1 VRSLGRP
8 VWAVGIVAAF
18 AVAAGGGCGSSS
30 EADRKAT
37 PGYETV
43 PRLWEIPLKARPN
56 AWFFDRIPDLADVST
71 WAGQVRY
78 KEAPLPTTSEMP
90 YVGGGNGTVC
100 YLMGTSTPLTTIHG
114 MLGPTY
120 QKGTLEGFFPDVTVS
135 LDMADTP
142 VALEEETIWRVR
154 KTAVLVT
161 RSLAPPLEFWTVCF
175 APFPEAWPGKTRPE
189 DQSVF
194 LLVYAKNNGSSA
206 PGDLSASVR
215 LGRRGSLEGETLTTV
230 SEGRRLR
237 IVPLGA
243 AGGSHGGGG
252 ILRVPIHLAPG
263 QDASLA
269 FALVTSSSRY
279 PEAPALQL
287 VQGLRVEDV
296 EARCVETIRR
306 WRSWYERG
314 AQLETPDTRVDDL
327 VEGLVIT
334 DKVSTTIAGG
344 PVEISHYSLVWNR
357 DTYGPMRLF
366 TATAR
371 APEARAL
378 LDYHF
383 LAVRHEGGL
392 ANAYPAD
399 LDEASAPPAPTAED
413 WALKG
418 VFQGRIAAEGPS
430 YLVLDYLRYLLL
442 RGDLR
447 DFEPADL
454 SARMDM
460 LRACVYQQA
469 LSPEGLLPFS
479 GDETFR
485 PQMAISFGL
494 GIDYP
499 FEKRAWSFASGV
511 LLVAACRAL
520 ARLEQEAAAVLGE
533 DGSGRIRRAERLA
546 EQVGEATKR
555 FFWNE
560 EGSYFEPFL
569 LRDGTVPAGAPYG
582 DVDIFPYWLDVDFQ
596 GVPRERAA
604 SSLVTRLFSTHKV
617 FFSPADPLLQ
627 AMFGRLIGEGIYTGM
642 TPGLTLWTLASVSHP
657 FAEET
662 FNTMDDHADPGGNYP
677 EVVVHDDTSPLTP
690 VYDPLGFV
698 GELWARYRSWEGG
711 INAEAIL
718 YFLSGFSGDG
728 QRNRVALRPRLPN
741 GWGFFTLRGLM
752 VGPEMLD
759 LHVQR
764 TGPAAMEVRV
774 WVRGDSS
781 LTAEIG
787 IPGPPLK
794 TVEINGRPIAQGQ
807 RRGLEWGG
815 TLTDIGEV
823 VLLPGE
829 NRLSVRF
836 DGEIP

>member
-1 VRSLGRP
+1 MRSRG
-8 VWAVGIVAAF
+8 WSFGIVGIVAVAF
-18 AVAAGGGCGSSS
+18 AAGGGCRSSS
-30 EADRKAT
+30 EAEPPAT
-37 PGYETV
+37 PGCEV
-43 PRLWEIPLKARPN
+43 APRLWEIPLTTRPN

-78 KEAPLPTTSEMP
+78 KEGTPLPAPSEMP
-90 YVGGGNGTVC
+90 YMGSGNGAVFF
-100 YLMGTSTPLTTIHG
+100 LMGTTTPLTTIHG

-120 QKGTLEGFFPDVTVS
+120 QKGDLESFFPDVIMG
-135 LDMADTP
+135 LDRAETP

-154 KTAVLVT
+154 KTAVLLT

-175 APFPEAWPGKTRPE
+175 APFPEAWPGKTHPE

-194 LLVYAKNNGSSA
+194 MLVYARNNGSSA
-206 PGDLSASVR
+206 LGDLSAGVR
-215 LGRRGSLEGETLTTV
+215 LGRGGSLEGETLTTV

-237 IVPLGA
+237 VIPLGA
-243 AGGSHGGGG
+243 VSRGRSMGGA
-252 ILRVPIHLAPG
+252 LRVPIHLAPG
-263 QDASLA
+263 QDTSLA
-269 FALVTSSSRY
+269 FALVTSSPRY
-279 PEAPALQL
+279 PETPALEL
-287 VQGLRVEDV
+287 VEGLRVEEV
-296 EARCVETIRR
+296 EARCIETMKR

-314 AQLETPDTRVDDL
+314 AQLDTPDARVDDL

-334 DKVSTTIAGG
+334 NKVSTTIAGG
-344 PVEISHYSLVWNR
+344 PVALSHYSLVWNR
-357 DTYGPMRLF
+357 DTFGPMRLF

-399 LDEASAPPAPTAED
+399 LDEASAPPAPTAEE
-413 WALKG
+413 WAAKG

-447 DFEPADL
+447 DFDPADL

-494 GIDYP
+494 GIEYP

-511 LLVAACRAL
+511 LLMAACRAL

-533 DGSGRIRRAERLA
+533 DRSSMIREAERLA
-546 EQVGEATKR
+546 EHVGEATKR

-560 EGSYFEPFL
+560 AGCYFEPFL
-569 LRDGTVPAGAPYG
+569 LRDGSMPAGAPYG

-596 GVPRERAA
+596 GISRERAA
-604 SSLVTRLFSTHKV
+604 SSLAARLFSRHKV

-627 AMFGRLIGEGIYTGM
+627 AVFGRLIGEGIYTGM
-642 TPGLTLWTLASVSHP
+642 TPGLTLWTLASVCHL

-690 VYDPLGFV
+690 IYDPLGFI

-711 INAEAIL
+711 INADAIL

-728 QRNRVALRPRLPN
+728 QHNRVALKPRLPN

-752 VGPEMLD
+752 VGTKMLD
-759 LHVQR
+759 LVVQR
-764 TGPAAMEVRV
+764 TGRASMEVDV

-781 LTAEIG
+781 LTAEIE
-787 IPGPPLK
+787 IPGPPLR
-794 TVEINGRPIAQGQ
+794 TVEINGRPIARME

-815 TLTDIGEV
+815 TVTDIGEV